1 MDTGSDLSIYTN
13 IFGWYYYDLF
23 IQLISSYGLWII
35 GFLFLLWQATF
46 VLASRNGR
54 YDPRSSLLN
63 AEYNIYLMLFILVFA
78 VIPSISVNASFFHNN
93 GKAAGATGSSFDALN
108 STSPGTIKLPAAWF
122 IVWKTNAAI
131 TSVFRAAMPNQ
142 DNMREMLTAFQDL
155 MITDDGL
162 AAEVGS
168 FNSHCFAPALSTYKT
183 LGRDYPN
190 SKIYLAMQNAL
201 TSSLYRD
208 RTSTNPSPE
217 FDVYYQGNN
226 AFTQYLYQN
235 GAVAFCAAGQDPN
248 AVFCLPRMN
257 TVDNI
262 KIPSISGIAGA
273 DCNSWWGTTGS
284 SGLKNKI
291 IDHMN
296 AVRPDDVSL
305 AEKAIQAMG
314 WDSSTHLD
322 MLTSKALN
330 TNAAPQTRSPYNE
343 GAWNDLK
350 EGAQAGVLTMVNWWA
365 QFLNSVM
372 SVFLPQ
378 LHAVMVLLVL
388 IMAPIISIVGLA
400 KPAAIL
406 RLLLVAFI
414 INLWI
419 PIWIVVGWVDNVLL
433 SLLYQ
438 NTGWLASTFDL
449 GYVLASL
456 LSLSLYTAIPMLASY
471 YIYIAVGSQI
481 ASTAGGLARAGGAAG
496 MAAGATVLG
505 GSLRSGIGLGRTAGR
520 IGMTAGRGAK
530 RLAGK

>member
-1 MDTGSDLSIYTN
+1 
-13 IFGWYYYDLF
+13 
-23 IQLISSYGLWII
+23 
-35 GFLFLLWQATF
+35 
-46 VLASRNGR
+46 
-54 YDPRSSLLN
+54 
-63 AEYNIYLMLFILVFA
+63 
-78 VIPSISVNASFFHNN
+78 
-93 GKAAGATGSSFDALN
+93 
-108 STSPGTIKLPAAWF
+108 
-122 IVWKTNAAI
+122 
-131 TSVFRAAMPNQ
+131 
-142 DNMREMLTAFQDL
+142 
-155 MITDDGL
+155 
-162 AAEVGS
+162 
-168 FNSHCFAPALSTYKT
+168 
-183 LGRDYPN
+183 
-190 SKIYLAMQNAL
+190 MQNAL

-235 GAVAFCAAGQDPN
+235 GAVAFCTDAQDPN
-248 AVFCLPRMN
+248 SVFCLPRMT

-262 KIPSISGIAGA
+262 KIPSITGIAGA
-273 DCNSWWGTTGS
+273 DCNAWWGTTS
-284 SGLKNKI
+284 SGGLKNKI

-296 AVRPDDVSL
+296 AVRPDDVTL
-305 AEKAIQAMG
+305 AEKAMQVMG

-343 GAWNDLK
+343 GAWNNFK

-471 YIYIAVGSQI
+471 YVYVAVGSQI

-496 MAAGATVLG
+496 MAAGATVVG
-505 GSLRSGIGLGRTAGR
+505 GSLRSGVGIGRTAGR
-520 IGMTAGRGAK
+520 IGMTAGAGVK
-530 RLAGK
+530 RLVGK